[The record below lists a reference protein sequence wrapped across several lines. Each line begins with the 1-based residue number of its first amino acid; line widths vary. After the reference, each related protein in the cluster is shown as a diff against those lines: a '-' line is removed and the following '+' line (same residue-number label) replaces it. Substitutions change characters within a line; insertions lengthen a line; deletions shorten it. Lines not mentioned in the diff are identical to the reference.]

1 MFVASKPTLL
11 MNITLDHEQE
21 QFELLQAG
29 DGSGYA
35 YFFRRHQEGIYHYF
49 RRMGADAEL
58 AKGLTQDV
66 FKRLWDLHASMNSA
80 QHLGAYVYV
89 MARHLFLDYARKLQR
104 MPTLNRDLAYAARL
118 EAGANKELDLICQR
132 ALNELKTAMKGLTVQ
147 RRLLLKLLYVQG
159 LEVPTVAE
167 MLNVSPQT
175 VRNTKS
181 QATNFLRRKL
191 YDRDL
196 LMSISLSSLL
206 AYMEE
211 G

>member
-1 MFVASKPTLL
+1 
-11 MNITLDHEQE
+11 MNLTVDHEQE

-29 DGSGYA
+29 DKAGYA
-35 YFFRRHQEGIYHYF
+35 YFFRRHQEGIYHYI

-58 AKGLTQDV
+58 AKALSQDA
-66 FKRLWDLHASMNSA
+66 FKRLWDLHGCMDSA
-80 QHLGAYVYV
+80 QHLGAYMYV

-104 MPTLNRDLAYAARL
+104 MPVFNRDMAYAARL
-118 EAGANKELDLICQR
+118 EVGANKELELICQR
-132 ALNELKTAMKGLTVQ
+132 VLNELKIAMKGLTMQ
-147 RRLLLKLLYVQG
+147 RRLVLKLLYVQG

-196 LMSISLSSLL
+196 LMSLSMASLL
-206 AYMEE
+206 TYMEE